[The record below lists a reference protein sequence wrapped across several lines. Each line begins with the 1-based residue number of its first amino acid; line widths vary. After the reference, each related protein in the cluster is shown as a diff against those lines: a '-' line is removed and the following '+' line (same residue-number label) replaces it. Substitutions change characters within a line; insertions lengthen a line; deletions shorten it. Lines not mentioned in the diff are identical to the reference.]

1 MGLFVMKFSLNKLQR
16 AKQKDAAILQAW
28 RVNSFTTNPEEEKP
42 VSKNFKLPFYSSK
55 TTNKN
60 NNPYGAYM

>member
-16 AKQKDAAILQAW
+16 AKEKDAAILKAW
-28 RVNSFTTNPEEEKP
+28 KVNNLMDAVQENKP
-42 VSKNFKLPFYSSK
+42 QKDLKMPFYSNK
-55 TTNKN
+55 TNKN